1 MKTTHKLLA
10 VGMTLALS
18 YALGMP
24 CQACPN
30 SGGCSVRMG
39 SMGTP
44 NFKPTA
50 ASRLPVVTAVSSDSI
65 TVGDKKYLASAYV
78 DVTVDGKDATLEAIK
93 PGMRVL
99 VTNQVTDKKQNLY
112 TATRIVARTPDSAAK
127 KDKPSDSKSLATAK
141 K

>member
-1 MKTTHKLLA
+1 MNPNFKLLTFA
-10 VGMTLALS
+10 TTLVLS

-30 SGGCSVRMG
+30 GGCVRGG
-39 SMGTP
+39 SMSSM

-50 ASRLPVVTAVSSDSI
+50 ASRLPVVTSVSSDSI
-65 TVGDKKYLASAYV
+65 TVGDKKYLASTYV
-78 DVTVDGKDATLEAIK
+78 DVTVNGKEATLAAIK

-99 VTNQVTDKKQNLY
+99 VTNEVTDKKKNLY
-112 TATRIVARTPDSAAK
+112 TATRIVARTPEASAK
-127 KDKPSDSKSLATAK
+127 KDKPSDTKSLATAK

>member
-1 MKTTHKLLA
+1 MKASPKFLA
-10 VGMTLALS
+10 VGVTLALS

-30 SGGCSVRMG
+30 GRCVRIG
-39 SMGTP
+39 SMGTM

-50 ASRLPVVTAVSSDSI
+50 ASRLPVVTSVSTDSI
-65 TVGDKKYLASAYV
+65 TVGDKKYLASTYV
-78 DVTVDGKDATLEAIK
+78 DVTVDGKEATLAAIK

-99 VTNQVTDKKQNLY
+99 VTNEVTDKKKSLY
-112 TATRIVARTPDSAAK
+112 TATRIVARTPEATAK
-127 KDKPSDSKSLATAK
+127 KDKPSDTKSLASVK